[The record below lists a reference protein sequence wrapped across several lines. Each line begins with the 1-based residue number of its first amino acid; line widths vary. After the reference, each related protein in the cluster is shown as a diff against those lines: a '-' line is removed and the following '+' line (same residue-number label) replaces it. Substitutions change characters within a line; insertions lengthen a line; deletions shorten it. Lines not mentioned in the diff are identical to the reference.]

1 MKTGLPGTIATIRT
15 QDFYPFEGEN
25 AASRRDLYYLY
36 CASREFLSSSQ
47 GTTAMRCLMRFLRRE
62 EGLSTT
68 ENAAIVGFVAFA
80 GMRFNRGG
88 DLSVIT
94 FIEQIAH
101 HIKHGF

>member
-1 MKTGLPGTIATIRT
+1 
-15 QDFYPFEGEN
+15 
-25 AASRRDLYYLY
+25 
-36 CASREFLSSSQ
+36 
-47 GTTAMRCLMRFLRRE
+47 MRCLMRFLRRE